1 MTTDLQWRPD
11 EPPEVT
17 HVKRVTRIAMLA
29 GLLAA
34 ALGTTACEGTSLY
47 TGVSSN
53 GGWNAPIS
61 SGASTG
67 GGITGYPF

>member
-1 MTTDLQWRPD
+1 MTTDRQWRPGG
-11 EPPEVT
+11 PPEVT
-17 HVKRVTRIAMLA
+17 HVKRVTRITMLVA
-29 GLLAA
+29 LLAA
-34 ALGTTACEGTSLY
+34 ALGTTACQGTSLY

-61 SGASTG
+61 SGTSAG